1 MVIHWW
7 QQWINNR
14 KQQETGTQ
22 TKGQTSRSLETLQTD
37 RHFPNIEQDSEA
49 AKNKWA
55 GVKWLY
61 NYTDHMQMS
70 IDDCRG
76 LGFKIT
82 EICDYVLCQQPIVK
96 GKYLYIFYT

>member
-1 MVIHWW
+1 
-7 QQWINNR
+7 
-14 KQQETGTQ
+14 
-22 TKGQTSRSLETLQTD
+22 
-37 RHFPNIEQDSEA
+37 
-49 AKNKWA
+49 
-55 GVKWLY
+55 
-61 NYTDHMQMS
+61 MQMS